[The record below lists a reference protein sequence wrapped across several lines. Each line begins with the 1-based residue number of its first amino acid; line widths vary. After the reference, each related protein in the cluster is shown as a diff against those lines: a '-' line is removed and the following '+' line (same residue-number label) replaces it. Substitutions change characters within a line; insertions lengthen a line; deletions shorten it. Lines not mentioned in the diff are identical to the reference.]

1 MQVDLFPS
9 PSPKQFQATPRSKGR
24 GIALAA
30 LLAAGLVLAVPRT
43 ANAQSDAPPTP
54 NTLAG
59 GKVISSEEAKKLIDQ
74 KAALVIDTRSPV
86 NFGKSHLPTAVS
98 LAYKENSEKVA
109 SFDGSVDQFD
119 LKKLPVDKN
128 AGIVIYSDG
137 PTGWKSYKAA
147 VLAVK
152 AGHMNVMYLR
162 GGWAD
167 WTAKGFPAEK

>member
-1 MQVDLFPS
+1 MQIDLSPPS
-9 PSPKQFQATPRSKGR
+9 PRRFQATPRSNRR
-24 GIALAA
+24 GIALAT
-30 LLAAGLVLAVPRT
+30 LLAASLVLALPRT
-43 ANAQSDAPPTP
+43 ANAQSDAPLTP
-54 NTLAG
+54 STLPG
-59 GKVISSEEAKKLIDQ
+59 GKLISSEEAKKLIDQ

-109 SFDGSVDQFD
+109 SFDSSLDQFD
-119 LKKLPVDKN
+119 LKKLPADKN

-152 AGHMNVMYLR
+152 AGHKNVMYLR
-162 GGWAD
+162 GGWTE